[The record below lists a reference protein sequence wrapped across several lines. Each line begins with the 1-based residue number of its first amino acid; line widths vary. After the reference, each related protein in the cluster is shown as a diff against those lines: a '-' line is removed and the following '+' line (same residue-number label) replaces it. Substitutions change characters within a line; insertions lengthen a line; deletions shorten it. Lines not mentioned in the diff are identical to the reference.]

1 MSGINN
7 PLIKNTGNSV
17 DVFSKLVSG
26 IISVF
31 LILAVLYFLFFF
43 MTGALTY
50 LSAGGDDKKVQTAKT
65 QLTNS
70 LIGLAIIFFVFAI
83 LQLLGNFFGIKDIF
97 SLNLPNLR

>member
-1 MSGINN
+1 MITN
-7 PLIKNTGNSV
+7 PLLPESTNTVSS
-17 DVFSKLVSG
+17 FSKLLSG
-26 IISVF
+26 VISVF
-31 LILAVLYFLFFF
+31 FILAVLYFLFFF

-97 SLNLPNLR
+97 SLNLPNLL